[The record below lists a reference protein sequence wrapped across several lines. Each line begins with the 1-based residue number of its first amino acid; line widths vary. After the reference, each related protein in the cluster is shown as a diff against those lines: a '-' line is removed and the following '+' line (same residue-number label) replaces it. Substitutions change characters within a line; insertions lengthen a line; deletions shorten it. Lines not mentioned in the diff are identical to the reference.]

1 MQGYQFWCINKL
13 QNYKK
18 TLKVVSWDHSEMFP
32 NEYLENIGAEI
43 EGG

>member
-1 MQGYQFWCINKL
+1 MQGYQFLCKNKL

-32 NEYLENIGAEI
+32 VQYLENILAEI